1 MTLIDTTDVR
11 DKYRIVFDQTDPKKW
26 CVELLGPA
34 KPFNGILYTY
44 GEFCIKPGED
54 ENSVP
59 KFSFQTEI
67 IYAPDHLRD
76 VVLSD
81 EESDAIEILLGKIL
95 VDIVETHA
103 ANAKNVDG
111 KLYLEIADEKRKT

>member
-1 MTLIDTTDVR
+1 MTPIDTTEVR
-11 DKYRIVFDQTDPKKW
+11 DKYRIVFDKQDAKKW
-26 CVELLGPA
+26 CVELLPSA
-34 KPFNGILYTY
+34 APFNGILYTY

-103 ANAKNVDG
+103 GKAKNVDG
-111 KLYLEIADEKRKT
+111 KLFLEIADDDK